1 MISVAGH
8 FGEWLQGRLGNGP
21 VVLVSMVCDGLRVHA
36 GGPARLFPDDVLERF
51 RDSLGLSGPVPGITP
66 DMPPGGGAGASTA
79 SLVAIARALGWTGT
93 PEALARACL
102 AVEGACDP
110 LMFPR
115 PDALLWASRRA
126 EMVEPLPSPPEVEVL
141 GGFWGAPCRTDPAD
155 TRFADVTDLVADWRA
170 AVAAGDV
177 ADVARVATLSAR
189 RCAARDTSPDPMD
202 ALRAETGALGVV
214 RAHTGSARGLIFAPG
229 TIPDGTEDALREAGL
244 TRVLRF
250 CTGGGA

>member
-1 MISVAGH
+1 
-8 FGEWLQGRLGNGP
+8 
-21 VVLVSMVCDGLRVHA
+21 MVCDGLRVHA
-36 GGPARLFPDDVLERF
+36 GGTERLFPEAALEGF
-51 RDSLGLSGPVPGITP
+51 RDALGLTGAVPGVTT

-79 SLVAIARALGWTGT
+79 SLVAVARTLGFDGP
-93 PEALARACL
+93 PERLASACL
-102 AVEGACDP
+102 WVEGACDP

-126 EMVEPLPSPPEVEVL
+126 EVVEVL
-141 GGFWGAPCRTDPAD
+141 PPPPPVVVAGGFWGAPCRTDPAD
-155 TRFADVTDLVADWRA
+155 TRFADVSDLVADWRA
-170 AVAAGDV
+170 AVRAGDMAGV
-177 ADVARVATLSAR
+177 AQVATLSAR
-189 RCAARDTSPDPMD
+189 RCAARDTSPDPMG
-202 ALRAETGALGVV
+202 ALMAETGALGVV